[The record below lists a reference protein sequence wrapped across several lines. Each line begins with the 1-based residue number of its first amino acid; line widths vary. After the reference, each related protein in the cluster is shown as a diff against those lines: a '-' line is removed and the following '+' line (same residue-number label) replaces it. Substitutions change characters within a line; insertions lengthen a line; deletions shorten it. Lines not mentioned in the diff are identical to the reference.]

1 MFVLLIALF
10 IRNEVKRGG
19 KTVTSQ
25 ELVNL
30 INREKAVVV
39 DIRDSKDY
47 FEGHVPK
54 ALNIPFTALQSR
66 VKELE
71 KYKEAPIVVTC
82 KAGQHS
88 SMAGTILRK
97 AGFQNVAKLRG
108 GLLEWRNDNMPI
120 EKGLETV
127 GTGGYQVGLHRRA
140 NLRSSFE
147 F

>member
-1 MFVLLIALF
+1 MSQLFTFIGNHPFLVGLFLLLIALF

-54 ALNIPFTALQSR
+54 ALNIPFTALQAR

-108 GLLEWRNDNMPI
+108 GLLEWRNDNMPV
-120 EKGLETV
+120 EKG
-127 GTGGYQVGLHRRA
+127 
-140 NLRSSFE
+140 
-147 F
+147 

>member
-1 MFVLLIALF
+1 MSQLFTFIGNHPFLVGLFVLLIALF

-54 ALNIPFTALQSR
+54 ALNIPFTALQAR

-108 GLLEWRNDNMPI
+108 GLLEWRNDNMPV
-120 EKGLETV
+120 EKG
-127 GTGGYQVGLHRRA
+127 
-140 NLRSSFE
+140 
-147 F
+147 

>member
-1 MFVLLIALF
+1 MSQLFTFIGNHPFLVGLFVLLIALF

-30 INREKAVVV
+30 INRESAVVV
-39 DIRDSKDY
+39 DIRDSKEY

-54 ALNIPFTALQSR
+54 AVNIPFTALQTR

-71 KYKEAPIVVTC
+71 KYKESPVVVTC

-88 SMAGTILRK
+88 SLAGTILRK

-108 GLLEWRNDNMPI
+108 GLLEWRNDNMPV
-120 EKGLETV
+120 EKG
-127 GTGGYQVGLHRRA
+127 
-140 NLRSSFE
+140 
-147 F
+147 

>member
-1 MFVLLIALF
+1 MSQLFTFIGNHPFLVGLFVLLIALF

-39 DIRDSKDY
+39 DIRDSKEY

-54 ALNIPFTALQSR
+54 AMNIPFTALQSR

-71 KYKEAPIVVTC
+71 KYKEAPIIVTC

-108 GLLEWRNDNMPI
+108 GLLEWRNDNMPV
-120 EKGLETV
+120 EKG
-127 GTGGYQVGLHRRA
+127 
-140 NLRSSFE
+140 
-147 F
+147 